1 MNTYLR
7 YALPAYFVLYF
18 LFLIVVRTFAVRKKI
33 GKNPIV
39 LSKSDDAHGLIST
52 YFLVW
57 ILILGLYTFAF
68 SLFPTTYPY
77 FFPIDYLQSGYLKI
91 FGMLILM
98 VSLIWTYIAQAH
110 MRESWRVGI
119 DESQKTSLVTQGV
132 FRYSRN
138 PIYLGMLA
146 SVLGLVLVTPNALT
160 ILLLVVGYVL
170 IQIQVRLEEDF
181 LMKMHGPSY
190 TDYKN
195 SAARFI

>member
-1 MNTYLR
+1 MNTCLR

-18 LFLIVVRTFAVRKKI
+18 LFLIVIRTFAVRKKI

-39 LSKSDDAHGLIST
+39 LSKADDAHGLIST

-57 ILILGLYTFAF
+57 ILVLGLYTCAF
-68 SLFPTTYPY
+68 SLFPKTYAY
-77 FFPIDYLQSGYLKI
+77 FFPMVYLQSGALQI
-91 FGMLILM
+91 LGMLILV

-132 FRYSRN
+132 FRFSRN
-138 PIYLGMLA
+138 PIYLGMMA
-146 SVLGLVLVTPNALT
+146 SVLGLALVTPNALT
-160 ILLLVVGYVL
+160 VLLLVIGYVL

-181 LMKMHGPSY
+181 LQKMHGSSY
-190 TDYKN
+190 SDYKT
-195 SAARFI
+195 SVVRFI

>member
-1 MNTYLR
+1 MNNYLR

-18 LFLIVVRTFAVRKKI
+18 LFLIVIRTLSVRKKI

-39 LSKSDDAHGLIST
+39 LSKADDAHGLIST

-57 ILILGLYTFAF
+57 ILTLGLYIFAF
-68 SLFPTTYPY
+68 ALFPSPY
-77 FFPIDYLQSGYLKI
+77 SCFFPLIYLQYGPLQ
-91 FGMLILM
+91 ILGSLVLV

-110 MRESWRVGI
+110 MHESWRVGI

-146 SVLGLVLVTPNALT
+146 SVFGLALVTPNAL
-160 ILLLVVGYVL
+160 IVLLLVVGYVL

-181 LMKMHGPSY
+181 LQKMHGPTY
-190 TDYKN
+190 ADYKK
-195 SAARFI
+195 SVARFI